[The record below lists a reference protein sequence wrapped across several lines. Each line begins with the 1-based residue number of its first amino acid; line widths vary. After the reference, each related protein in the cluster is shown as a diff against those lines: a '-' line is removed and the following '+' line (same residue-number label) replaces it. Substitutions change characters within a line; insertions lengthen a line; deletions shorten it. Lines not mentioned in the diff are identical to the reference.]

1 LPAIPSNLP
10 SHKSNFVALQ
20 QEWRFKADMIKAAL
34 HHLTRYRYSRPI
46 RLGPQVVRLRPA
58 PHSRTLVPNY
68 SLKISPPE
76 HFLNWQQDP
85 HGNWQ
90 ARIVFPDP
98 VDHFSIEVDL
108 LAELAIINPFDF
120 FVDPYAEQVPFAYD
134 SALREDLAAYFETEN
149 HGPLFDALVREFSN
163 QSGRSIDFLVA
174 LNSALAQRIG
184 YVIRM
189 EAGVQP
195 PEETLRLGTGSC
207 RDSAWLLVQMLRK
220 LGFAARFVSGYLIQM
235 IADVEPRE
243 GPKGPE
249 ADFTDLHAWTEVY
262 LPGAGWVGL
271 DSTSGL
277 FAGEGH
283 IPLAATPHYR
293 SAAPISGEAEPAEVD
308 FHFEMSIA
316 RIAEA
321 VRITKPFTEARWQA
335 LLALGERVDADLVA
349 QDVRLTTGGEPTFV
363 AETDVEAPEWN
374 SEAVGP
380 TKALYADR
388 LIRKLREKFAPGAL
402 LHHGQ
407 GKWYPGESLP
417 RWGYSLYWRK
427 DGIPVWRDPSLI
439 AGDTRAESEGTIDP
453 DGPVNAECAQRF
465 IGEAAE
471 GFGLSGEFVHPVYE
485 DAVSWIVKEAEL
497 PANTSPDDPKLD
509 SPEER
514 NRIMRTFQRGLSKPV
529 GYVLPIQR
537 WNSKSQQQPRWKSEQ
552 WAVRRGALFA
562 VPGDSALGYRLPL
575 GSLPYVPPS
584 DYPYIHP
591 RDTAEPR
598 APLAD
603 FRSQTTERGSQ
614 SREAG
619 VARDQRHEAVVAPD
633 AEHQERVEQKIIEGA
648 VRTALAIEPRGDHL
662 SVFIPPVEALD
673 DYLELVAEIEM
684 VAERMQLPVRIEG
697 YPPPPDPRLMV
708 LKVTPD
714 PGVIEV
720 NIHPAASWDEA
731 VAITEVVYDEAR
743 NCGLTADKFMVDG
756 RSIGTGGGNH
766 LVLGGPSLTDSPF
779 IRRPDLLKS
788 FVLEWQRHPSLSYL
802 FSGMFIGPTSQAP
815 RIDEA
820 RHDSIYEL
828 EVALAQVPPPSQ
840 QQPPPWLVDRLFR
853 NLLVDVTGNTHR
865 TEICIDKLFSPDGPT
880 GRLGLVEFRGFEMPP
895 DAQMS
900 LAQQLLLRAMT
911 AWFWR
916 EPRDGALVRWGTSLH
931 DRFMLPHFVWA
942 DFLDVLGELRGA
954 GYHFD
959 PAWFEAQRQFRF
971 PVHGEIEAGGVTLEL
986 SHALEPWNVLGET
999 GAIGGTVRYVDS
1011 STERL
1016 QVLARGLIPGRHII
1030 ACNGRR
1036 VPLHPTGTAGEGVG
1050 GVRYK
1055 AWFAAN
1061 CLHPVLEAHAPLTF
1075 DVLDSWNGRSLGGC
1089 VYHVAHPGGRS
1100 YDDIP
1105 VNGYEAESRR
1115 SARFQAHGHT
1125 PGQVAMPPQE
1135 AGGEFPMT
1143 LDLRRPPGLG

>member
-1 LPAIPSNLP
+1 
-10 SHKSNFVALQ
+10 
-20 QEWRFKADMIKAAL
+20 MIRAAL
-34 HHLTRYRYSRPI
+34 HHLTRYRYSKPI
-46 RLGPQVVRLRPA
+46 QLGAQVVRLRPA
-58 PHSRTLVPNY
+58 PHSRTAIPNY
-68 SLKISPPE
+68 SLKIEPAN

-85 HGNWQ
+85 QGNWL
-90 ARIVFPDP
+90 ARIVFPEK

-108 LAELAIINPFDF
+108 LADLAIINPFDF
-120 FVDPYAEQVPFAYD
+120 FVDPYAEEVPFTYEAE
-134 SALREDLAAYFETEN
+134 LREELTPFFETEN
-149 HGPLFDALVREFSN
+149 HGPLFEAMVAEFSGWT
-163 QSGRSIDFLVA
+163 GRSIDFLVA
-174 LNSALAQRIG
+174 LNAALEQRIG

-189 EAGVQP
+189 EPGVQP

-207 RDSAWLLVQMLRK
+207 RDSAWLQVQLLRR
-220 LGFAARFVSGYLIQM
+220 LGLAARFVSGYLIQM
-235 IADVEPRE
+235 VADVEPRE

-249 ADFTDLHAWTEVY
+249 EDFTDLHAWTEVY

-271 DSTSGL
+271 DPTSGL

-293 SAAPISGEAEPAEVD
+293 SAAPISGMAEPAEVD

-335 LLALGERVDADLVA
+335 LLELGDRVDADLVA

-363 AETDVEAPEWN
+363 AETDVEAAEWN
-374 SEAVGP
+374 GEAVGP

-388 LIRKLREKFAPGAL
+388 LIRRLREKFAPGAL

-427 DGIPVWRDPSLI
+427 DDVPVWRDASLI
-439 AGDTRAESEGTIDP
+439 AGGIRAESDRSIDP
-453 DGPVNAECAQRF
+453 EGAIDAASARDF
-465 IGEAAE
+465 INEAASA
-471 GFGLSGEFVHPVYE
+471 FGLSDEFIQPVYE
-485 DAVSWIVKEAEL
+485 DAVSFIVKEAEL

-509 SPEER
+509 NPEER
-514 NRIMRTFQRGLSKPV
+514 DRIMRTFQRGLSRPV
-529 GYVLPIQR
+529 GFVLPIQR
-537 WNSKSQQQPRWKSEQ
+537 WNSKSKQAPRWKSEKWQ
-552 WAVRRGALFA
+552 VRRGALFA

-598 APLAD
+598 GPLAD
-603 FRSQTTERGSQ
+603 FRSQAIERDSQ
-614 SREAG
+614 SREAM
-619 VARDQRHEAVVAPD
+619 AEREQRHEAVAAPD
-633 AEHQERVEQKIIEGA
+633 TERQERVEQEIIQGA

-662 SVFIPPVEALD
+662 SVFIPPVETLD
-673 DYLELVAEIEM
+673 DYLEMVAEIEQ
-684 VAERMQLPVRIEG
+684 VAERLRLPVRIEG

-720 NIHPAASWDEA
+720 NVQPAASWAEA
-731 VAITEVVYDEAR
+731 VQITEVLYDEAR
-743 NCGLTADKFMVDG
+743 DCGLTADKFMVDG

-802 FSGMFIGPTSQAP
+802 FSGLFIGPTSQAP

-828 EVALAQVPPPSQ
+828 EVALAQVPPPSG
-840 QQPPPWLVDRLFR
+840 QQPAPWIVDRLFR

-916 EPRDGALVRWGTSLH
+916 EPRDGALVRWGTALH
-931 DRFMLPHFVWA
+931 DRFLLPHFVWA
-942 DFLDVLGELRGA
+942 DFLDVLMELRRA
-954 GYHFD
+954 GYDFD
-959 PAWFEAQRQFRF
+959 PVWFEAQRQFRF

-1016 QVLARGLIPGRHII
+1016 QVLAKGLIPGRHII

-1036 VPLHPTGTAGEGVG
+1036 VPMHPTGTTGEGVG

-1055 AWFAAN
+1055 AWAPAN
-1061 CLHPVLEAHAPLTF
+1061 CLHPLMAAHAPLTF

-1089 VYHVAHPGGRS
+1089 VYHVAHPGGRA

-1115 SARFQAHGHT
+1115 RARFQAHGHT
-1125 PGQVAMPPQE
+1125 PGTVAMPPQE
-1135 AGGEFPMT
+1135 HGGEFPMT
-1143 LDLRRPPGLG
+1143 LDLRRPADLG